1 MGKKK
6 YLRATDGDT
15 PYVSI
20 SIRMLSID
28 TPEVHYPGNQKPSK
42 QDDNLAQLAAWIQN
56 GQAPIN
62 RGMDNYLFP
71 KLATGQAGTLQ
82 EKQGKQATTAFKS
95 LLDEKLSRPSGRKR
109 RVFLWAADE
118 HFDRYGR
125 LLAYMAPSYTAKELS
140 SLSPKQR
147 ATFNLLMVESGWA
160 ATFPIYPSVPKY
172 SDLVMLQNAAKD
184 AYENKKGAWEDPNV
198 LTGYE
203 FRMCVRLYKVTKKVV
218 QGRKLSTREKY
229 RWITRYCVDMTTREI
244 FPPQDYYKVEP
255 YNRIFIW
262 PGDVTDAV
270 GKMNL
275 LPPS

>member
-1 MGKKK
+1 
-6 YLRATDGDT
+6 
-15 PYVSI
+15 
-20 SIRMLSID
+20 
-28 TPEVHYPGNQKPSK
+28 
-42 QDDNLAQLAAWIQN
+42 
-56 GQAPIN
+56 
-62 RGMDNYLFP
+62 
-71 KLATGQAGTLQ
+71 
-82 EKQGKQATTAFKS
+82 
-95 LLDEKLSRPSGRKR
+95 
-109 RVFLWAADE
+109 
-118 HFDRYGR
+118 
-125 LLAYMAPSYTAKELS
+125 MAPSYTAKELS

-184 AYENKKGAWEDPNV
+184 AYENRKGAWEDPNV

-229 RWITRYCVDMTTREI
+229 GWITRCCVDMTSREI

-255 YNRIFIW
+255 YNQIFIW